1 MLILFTLLRY
11 IYTITNS
18 SIYVWARMCVYAYA
32 YQYVYEDVDV

>member
-18 SIYVWARMCVYAYA
+18 SIYVWARMCVYAY
-32 YQYVYEDVDV
+32 QYVYEDVDV